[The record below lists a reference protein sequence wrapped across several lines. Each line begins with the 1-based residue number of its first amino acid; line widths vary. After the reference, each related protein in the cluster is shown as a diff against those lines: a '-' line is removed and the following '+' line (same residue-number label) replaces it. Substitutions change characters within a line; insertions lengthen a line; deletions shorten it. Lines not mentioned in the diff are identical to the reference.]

1 MIIAIDGTVAS
12 GKGTIAKRLAAHLGL
27 PHLDTG
33 ALYRLTGLGA
43 LMAGLELT
51 DEAAIAE
58 LISRLDLTDTDN
70 PELRTGAVGQ
80 AASKVAALP
89 KVRAA
94 LLAAQKDF
102 AHQPGGA
109 ILDGRDIGNV
119 VCPEADVKL
128 WVEAALETRAARR
141 HKDLLEKGE
150 TLTLEAMMTQ
160 LQERDARDRDRTT
173 APIRKAADAVLI
185 DTTDL
190 TIDAAVEK
198 ALRIIEQAD
207 HQTN

>member
-12 GKGTIAKRLAAHLGL
+12 GKGTIAKRLAARLDL

-33 ALYRLTGLGA
+33 ALYRLAGRGA
-43 LMAGLELT
+43 LKAGLPLE
-51 DEAAIAE
+51 DEDAVARIVPD
-58 LISRLDLTDTDN
+58 LDLTDTGN
-70 PELRTGAVGQ
+70 PDLRTGEIGQ

-94 LLAAQKDF
+94 LLEAQRAF
-102 AHQPGGA
+102 ANQPGGA
-109 ILDGRDIGNV
+109 ILDGRDIGTV

-128 WVEAALETRAARR
+128 WVEATLETRARRR
-141 HKDLLEKGE
+141 HKELVAKGE
-150 TLTLEAMMTQ
+150 TLSLDDMIAQLE
-160 LQERDARDRDRTT
+160 ERDSRDRERTT
-173 APIRKAADAVLI
+173 APMRKAADAVLI

-198 ALRIIEQAD
+198 ALHIVEQAD